1 MKKIIVLI
9 FIVSLFSY
17 CGVRKAETP
26 QYKWGI
32 DPELLPRIVKEADFP
47 KFEPGSADKIWGLAG
62 KDLGSKDL
70 TNLSLA
76 FLAKQTFDQNT
87 RWPRSNLLPEEF
99 SPKDWLK
106 TCRDPGLATR
116 ELHRQGV
123 TGKGVSIAVI
133 DKPIRPSHR
142 EFKGRISYFEV
153 FENEKKGLSHHFHGI
168 ACTSILAGE
177 KVGVAPGAKIHYFAI
192 PDRGK
197 NFHFYSAAVNRIIDI
212 NRELNDGEK
221 IRIISISDGI
231 RRDNPYKQEWDSGVE
246 KLQQAGIEI
255 IYSTRD
261 LFNDFIWGGC
271 PPFLDRNVATNYDV
285 AVYFKE
291 NNVLLPNPHQI
302 IVPGDYRTTA
312 LNMRDNA
319 YVYWGEGAYS
329 WAIPYIAGLAALAW
343 QLNPDLSFAEIKA
356 LLRKSAVKSRGEQRL
371 VSPIKFIDLIRA
383 SQQK

>member
-9 FIVSLFSY
+9 FIVSLFSF
-17 CGVRKAETP
+17 CGVRKVETP

-32 DPELLPRIVKEADFP
+32 DPESLPRIVKEEDFP
-47 KFEPGSADKIWGLAG
+47 KLEPGSADKTWGLAG

-87 RWPRSNLLPEEF
+87 RWPRSNLLPEGF

-106 TCRDPGLATR
+106 TGKDPGLGIR
-116 ELHRQGV
+116 ELHRRGI
-123 TGKGVSIAVI
+123 TGKSVSIAVI
-133 DKPIRPSHR
+133 DKPIQPTHK
-142 EFKGRISYFEV
+142 EFKGRISYYKV
-153 FENEKKGLSHHFHGI
+153 FEDEKVGLSPHFHGI
-168 ACTSILAGE
+168 ACTSILSGE
-177 KVGVAPGAKIHYFAI
+177 TVGVAPEAKIHYFAT

-197 NFHFYSAAVNRIIDI
+197 NFHFYSMAAESIVDI
-212 NRELNDGEK
+212 NKQLKEGEK

-231 RRDNPYKQEWDSGVE
+231 GRDNPYKQGWDSAVE
-246 KLQQAGIEI
+246 KLRQAGIEI

-291 NNVLLPNPHQI
+291 NNVSLSNPHQI

-319 YVYWGEGAYS
+319 YIYWGDGGYS
-329 WAIPYIAGLAALAW
+329 WAIPYIAGLATLAW

-356 LLRKSAVKSRGEQRL
+356 LLRESAVKSRVEQRV
-371 VSPIKFIDLIRA
+371 VSPIKFIDLVRA